1 MPGGTTSGLFNH
13 LKKFHS
19 DRFKKVEAQRLEEKG
34 KRSQAG
40 KRSAEDSDDHR
51 SQKQMR
57 LEDCV
62 PGNSEAL
69 EKQIDAAMVDFL
81 AESAVAFRVVGL
93 PSFERL
99 MKTANKR
106 VTLKHRTTYSKMV
119 KVRTADI
126 KQEISNVIKTVKGDL
141 NCAAFT
147 TDMWTSDAGNPFMSL
162 TIHFIDKNWRLHR

>member
-19 DRFKKVEAQRLEEKG
+19 DRFKKVEAQQLEEK
-34 KRSQAG
+34 G

-81 AESAVAFRVVGL
+81 AESAVAFRVH
-93 PSFERL
+93 
-99 MKTANKR
+99 T
-106 VTLKHRTTYSKMV
+106 
-119 KVRTADI
+119 
-126 KQEISNVIKTVKGDL
+126 
-141 NCAAFT
+141 
-147 TDMWTSDAGNPFMSL
+147 
-162 TIHFIDKNWRLHR
+162 

>member
-40 KRSAEDSDDHR
+40 KRSAEDDHR

-81 AESAVAFRVVGL
+81 AESAVAFRVHVIFFTQAKFL
-93 PSFERL
+93 E
-99 MKTANKR
+99 NKIYTEKR
-106 VTLKHRTTYSKMV
+106 QFF
-119 KVRTADI
+119 A
-126 KQEISNVIKTVKGDL
+126 L
-141 NCAAFT
+141 N
-147 TDMWTSDAGNPFMSL
+147 L
-162 TIHFIDKNWRLHR
+162 